1 LTRLLG
7 VGGVYAVAQGAAAM
21 GVGVGGHEVLAV
33 QVDAVSIT
41 KGNVG
46 SLGKLRPVTAYHV
59 DTEAQ
64 DDKDRER
71 GIEVE
76 VRTGNHRADDQQD
89 DRRQELQVPSPILA
103 WGARPS
109 LMVAGRV
116 NKYTRWHGRRYDR
129 SNWRRLPRLPRPVQI
144 RVLVGH

>member
-1 LTRLLG
+1 MQSLTSLTPTRRRNGRCVAKMDARASESGRCDGLLTRLLG
-7 VGGVYAVAQGAAAM
+7 VGGIHAVAQGAAAM

-33 QVDAVSIT
+33 QVDAVGIT

-46 SLGKLRPVTAYHV
+46 SFRQLRPVTADHV

-64 DDKDRER
+64 DDKNRER

-89 DRRQELQVPSPILA
+89 DRRQEPQVSSPILA
-103 WGARPS
+103 
-109 LMVAGRV
+109 
-116 NKYTRWHGRRYDR
+116 
-129 SNWRRLPRLPRPVQI
+129 
-144 RVLVGH
+144 